1 MAIADA
7 AQALASEQEYV
18 RPELENYVLSQSIL
32 LKEIQKSKNQGG

>member
-18 RPELENYVLSQSIL
+18 RPELENYVLSLIAQGITPAL
-32 LKEIQKSKNQGG
+32 CKN